1 MRSTELNDKMEF
13 DHVVTVL
20 PGGEVTDGPEGVH
33 APESLIDTDD
43 NGQISAD
50 DERAW
55 RESIERAGWQTFT
68 EGYSGQYLYSGAI
81 MHASEYIGGGLERD
95 ILASPGLYVVV
106 MVECLPLDDPDD
118 DARQDSAGWAVL
130 RRELP
135 HVAYPHH
142 PGYLIGCTAC
152 EAACHCTGDATSAN
166 CVASEHDNPNQP
178 DEILDEKS

>member
-1 MRSTELNDKMEF
+1 MRSTELNDTMEF
-13 DHVVTVL
+13 DHVVMVL

-106 MVECLPLDDPDD
+106 TVECLPIDGEEFPEP
-118 DARQDSAGWAVL
+118 AGWAVL

-135 HVAYPHH
+135 HADYPHT
-142 PGYLIGCTAC
+142 PGYLYDCTAC
-152 EAACHCTGDATSAN
+152 EAACHCTGDATKTN
-166 CVASEHDNPNQP
+166 CVADEHDTPNQP
-178 DEILDEKS
+178 AEILDEKS